1 MVEDPGEILR
11 ALGRLESQ
19 VAAIKQDTDILKER
33 VSEHQ
38 SLVNQGRGMV
48 RMAVIMST
56 VFGTLAGIFGSKVKA
71 LLGI

>member
-1 MVEDPGEILR
+1 M
-11 ALGRLESQ
+11 
-19 VAAIKQDTDILKER
+19 AAIKQDTDILKER